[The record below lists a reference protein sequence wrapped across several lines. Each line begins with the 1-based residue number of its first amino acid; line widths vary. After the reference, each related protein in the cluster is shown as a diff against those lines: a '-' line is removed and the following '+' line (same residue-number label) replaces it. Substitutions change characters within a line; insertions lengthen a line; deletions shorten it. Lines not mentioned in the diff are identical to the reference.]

1 MGLFDSLKTMFS
13 GGGRVNIQDRFEIM
27 REAISGTMSEFFLAR
42 DRKNDGK
49 VVGLK
54 ILNTEKTDAVEGRF
68 KALNKPSE
76 GEVGMSL
83 KHPRIVE
90 TYEHGITTKGEQ
102 FIVMEF
108 LEGPGMNSLIVAR
121 DPKLKGKRL
130 NLLRQAAEA
139 LAFVHKSGYIH
150 RDICPRNY
158 VCSKDLNTVK
168 LIDFGLTLPAKPE
181 FMQPGNRV
189 GTPNYMAPE
198 VVRRKKTDQRVDI
211 FAFGVLAFEFYAFA
225 LPFPRGNASG
235 TAALNHDKME
245 PLPIMQFCPRINET
259 LAASIRQCLNPAPE
273 QRPQTMDDFLKLIS
287 AVNDDGV

>member
-1 MGLFDSLKTMFS
+1 MGLFDSLKSMFGS
-13 GGGRVNIQDRFEIM
+13 GRVNIQDRFEIM

-42 DRKNDGK
+42 DRTNGK

-54 ILNTEKTDAVEGRF
+54 ILNVEKTDAVEGRF

-76 GEVGMSL
+76 GEIGLSL
-83 KHPRIVE
+83 KHPLIVE

-102 FIVMEF
+102 YIVMEF
-108 LEGPGMNSLIVAR
+108 LDGPGMNSLIVGR
-121 DPKLKGKRL
+121 DSKLKGKRL
-130 NLLRQAAEA
+130 NILRQAAEA

-211 FAFGVLAFEFYAFA
+211 FAFGVTAFELYAFE
-225 LPFPRGNASG
+225 LPFPRGNATG
-235 TAALNHDKME
+235 TAALNHDKLE
-245 PLPIMQFCPRINET
+245 PQPITQFCPRINET
-259 LAASIRQCLNPAPE
+259 LAAAIRQCLSPTPE
-273 QRPQTMDDFLKLIS
+273 QRPQTMDAFLKLIAS
-287 AVNDDGV
+287 VNDDGV